1 MGRPHQVGATG
12 SCQPVNVGPVRI
24 AARSPAKLN
33 LGLEILGPRADG
45 FHDLVTIFT
54 TIDLCDSMTFDV
66 LDGPELVC
74 AIPGV
79 VPGENLVIRA
89 LAELR
94 TAVGLTSGMAV
105 TIEKRIPVAAGLGG
119 ASSNAATALVTAQA
133 MWDVRLDRSELDRIA
148 LRLGS
153 DVPFFL
159 HGGAAIATGRGHQL
173 DALELPSDLRFVL
186 VSPRLIIPRK
196 TSTLFASLQPG
207 DFSDGERLGEQ
218 ADLLRSGR
226 PLNTELLANAFTR
239 PLYHLQPE
247 LAELPEIILSAGA
260 PNVALSGAGPTHYTV
275 LGDVERARHI
285 AHELRAR
292 LGTRTDIIVAVP
304 LRTRYHDG

>member
-1 MGRPHQVGATG
+1 M
-12 SCQPVNVGPVRI
+12 NVGPVRI
-24 AARSPAKLN
+24 AAHSPAKLN

-45 FHDLVTIFT
+45 FHDLVTIFAT
-54 TIDLCDSMTFDV
+54 VDLCDSMIFDV

-79 VPGENLVIRA
+79 AAGENLVLRA

-94 TAVGLTSGMAV
+94 TTLGPTSGMAV
-105 TIEKRIPVAAGLGG
+105 TVEKRIPVAAGLGG

-133 MWDVRLDRSELDRIA
+133 MWDVQLDRSELDRIA

-173 DALELPSDLRFVL
+173 DALELPSNLRFVL
-186 VSPRLIIPRK
+186 VSPRLFIPRK
-196 TSTLFASLQPG
+196 TSTLFASLQPR
-207 DFSDGERLGEQ
+207 DFSEGEMLGEQ
-218 ADLLRSGR
+218 ADRLRSGL
-226 PLNTELLANAFTR
+226 PLNAELLANAFTR
-239 PLYHLQPE
+239 PLYHLRPE
-247 LAELPEIILSAGA
+247 LAELPDIIRSAGA

-275 LGDVERARHI
+275 LDDMERTTHV

-292 LGTRTDIIVAVP
+292 LGARADIIVAAP
-304 LRTRYHDG
+304 LRTRYHDC